1 MAKKKKSKNSPKVK
15 ATPEEVKPSYEQAG
29 FFRRLAALVYD
40 FLLNLGIWMA
50 VTGIYIAIFV
60 SITDEPPGES
70 LILQFTLFP
79 LLFGSTFFFYAWFWT
94 HGGKT
99 LGMQA
104 WRLRAV
110 TNDGNPMTLKDCV
123 IRTAASLPLISLF
136 GLGLLWV
143 LLDRENTALHDH
155 LSKTRVIYMPKEG

>member
-1 MAKKKKSKNSPKVK
+1 MAKKKKSKAQDKT
-15 ATPEEVKPSYEQAG
+15 TPENTKASYSQAG
-29 FFRRLAALVYD
+29 FFRRLAALIYD
-40 FLLNLGIWMA
+40 FLLNLGIWM
-50 VTGIYIAIFV
+50 VTTGIYIAVFV

-70 LILQFTLFP
+70 LILQLTLFP
-79 LLFGSTFFFYAWFWT
+79 LLFASTFFFYAWFWT

-110 TNDGNPMTLKDCV
+110 TSDGNPMTIKDCLM
-123 IRTAASLPLISLF
+123 RTIAAIPLISLF
-136 GLGLLWV
+136 GIGLLWV

-155 LSKTRVIYMPKEG
+155 LSKTRVIYIPKES